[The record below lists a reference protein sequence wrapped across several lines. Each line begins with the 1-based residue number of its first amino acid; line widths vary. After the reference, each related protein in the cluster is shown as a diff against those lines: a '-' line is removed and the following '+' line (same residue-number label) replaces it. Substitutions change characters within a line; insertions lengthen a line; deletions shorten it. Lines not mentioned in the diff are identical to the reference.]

1 MLLLIN
7 SVFIIYTVL
16 FLKEEITEPSISPER
31 LQKCGVSGPIP
42 PPESDPLWVAMQIC
56 TFIELLG

>member
-7 SVFIIYTVL
+7 SIFIIYTVL
-16 FLKEEITEPSISPER
+16 FLKEEITELSISPER
-31 LQKCGVSGPIP
+31 LQKCGVSGPIL
-42 PPESDPLWVAMQIC
+42 PPESDPLWEAMQIC